1 MKRSAK
7 QYNVALSRVA
17 FWQGMTARLAEFES
31 LVQHREHLR
40 LGDVRALNGCN
51 EKSKDKQSM
60 HKKE

>member
-1 MKRSAK
+1 MRPSEK
-7 QYNVALSRVA
+7 QYNGKVSRIS
-17 FWQGMTARLAEFES
+17 FWHSMTARLAEFDS
-31 LVQHREHLR
+31 LVRHREHLR